1 MDGTPLQDVSIT
13 DLTRQAGVSRRTLEY
28 AFRDNFDVSP
38 AAYIK
43 AMRLR
48 YLNRELLNKNRS
60 VVSVGELCQQHGF
73 HHQGQLAAD
82 YLAMF
87 GERPLATLQR
97 L

>member
-1 MDGTPLQDVSIT
+1 VLLENR
-13 DLTRQAGVSRRTLEY
+13 DL
-28 AFRDNFDVSP
+28 SP
-38 AAYIK
+38 AAYIT

-48 YLNRELLNKNRS
+48 SLNKELLSKDRS
-60 VVSVGELCQQHGF
+60 VVSVSKLCQQHGF

-97 L
+97 